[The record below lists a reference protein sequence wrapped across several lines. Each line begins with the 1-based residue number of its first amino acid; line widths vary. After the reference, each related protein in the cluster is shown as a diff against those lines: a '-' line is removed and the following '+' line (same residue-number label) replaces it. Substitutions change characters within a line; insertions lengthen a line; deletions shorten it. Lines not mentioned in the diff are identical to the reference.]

1 MTYGTHLNFRETSRM
16 LIGRGR
22 PAGRDEK
29 EAICSREE
37 GKGGVAQGS
46 SLIEKALIPVS
57 LLLQLSVDGGRGIR
71 KRSEERAINIQAAE
85 DKTRTTASY
94 RSEAGLED
102 GGVDEDSQNKRLRG
116 RERCKE
122 GRMMANGAVA
132 RICP

>member
-1 MTYGTHLNFRETSRM
+1 M

-46 SLIEKALIPVS
+46 SLIEKALMPVS

-85 DKTRTTASY
+85 DKTRT
-94 RSEAGLED
+94 GLISIWSS
-102 GGVDEDSQNKRLRG
+102 VTSMKWVLYSFV
-116 RERCKE
+116 CTS
-122 GRMMANGAVA
+122 
-132 RICP
+132 I

>member
-16 LIGRGR
+16 LIRRGR

-37 GKGGVAQGS
+37 GKGGAAQGS
-46 SLIEKALIPVS
+46 SLIEKKALMPVS

-85 DKTRTTASY
+85 DKTRT
-94 RSEAGLED
+94 GLISIWSRFRRR
-102 GGVDEDSQNKRLRG
+102 GG
-116 RERCKE
+116 
-122 GRMMANGAVA
+122 
-132 RICP
+132 

>member
-16 LIGRGR
+16 LIIRGR

-37 GKGGVAQGS
+37 GRGGAAQGS
-46 SLIEKALIPVS
+46 SLIEKALMPVS

-85 DKTRTTASY
+85 DKTRT
-94 RSEAGLED
+94 GLISIWSRFRRR
-102 GGVDEDSQNKRLRG
+102 GG
-116 RERCKE
+116 
-122 GRMMANGAVA
+122 
-132 RICP
+132 